1 MSSYRVRT
9 ATVDDVGVIAQHRAA
24 MFRAMGLVP
33 DAEYATLAAGSARV
47 LANALAAGTYRGWLT
62 ELDRDVVAG
71 AGVILRP
78 LLPRPGQPDGATE
91 VEVLNVYT
99 EPQHRRCGLARG
111 LMHAVL
117 AWCAAQRFAKVT
129 LHASDAGR
137 PLYESLGFSAT
148 NEMEWKAR

>member
-1 MSSYRVRT
+1 MNSYRVRS
-9 ATVDDVGVIAQHRAA
+9 ATVDDVGAVARHRAA
-24 MFRAMGLVP
+24 MFRDMGLVP
-33 DAEYATLAAGSARV
+33 DPEYATLEAGSARF
-47 LANALAAGTYRGWLT
+47 LADAVSSGTYRGWIA
-62 ELDRDVVAG
+62 EHDGAVVAG

-78 LLPRPGQPDGATE
+78 SLPRPGFPDGGSE

-99 EPQHRRCGLARG
+99 EPHHRRRGLARV

-117 AWCAAQRFAKVT
+117 EWCAAQDLANVT

-137 PLYESLGFSAT
+137 PLYESLGFRAT